1 MSVVS
6 TPISSLNDVPPPC
19 RRDPPP
25 RKSYL
30 DGHPG
35 KQITVHQQQQ
45 QQEQRDA
52 TKRPSLPSPS
62 LEAAKTTFEP
72 LHIPN
77 RHGSSLNNPGDIK
90 SSTTIG
96 KSEHSSESDSK
107 SLSSTSLDIDIRVN
121 VHVNVNTTK
130 ETSSSASS
138 STPSTSSMSPNSSTS
153 PKQGKDTKEIVKQ
166 YRVDI
171 HLGGKN
177 HKFPGHFSFIDKS
190 IITEWGRLW
199 KHKKT
204 MNLTM
209 TVDDPRVVMC
219 LRKNQQPQR
228 WEQKEVYEWF
238 QTKCI
243 KLYNECTEVQQAA
256 LRRSRRISMATR
268 VNPKRTRY
276 FSRGDESISMQ
287 QQMMAMKQPR

>member
-35 KQITVHQQQQ
+35 KQIIVHQQQQ

-96 KSEHSSESDSK
+96 KSEHSSKSDSK
-107 SLSSTSLDIDIRVN
+107 SLSSTSLDVDVN
-121 VHVNVNTTK
+121 VNVNVNTTK
-130 ETSSSASS
+130 EPSSSSSS
-138 STPSTSSMSPNSSTS
+138 STSSNSPTTTLH
-153 PKQGKDTKEIVKQ
+153 PFAKKDHTKKRVVVKQ

-177 HKFPGHFSFIDKS
+177 HKFPGHFTFLDKS

-209 TVDDPRVVMC
+209 AIDDPRVVMC
-219 LRKNQQPQR
+219 LRKNRQPQS
-228 WEQKEVYEWF
+228 WVQKEVYEWF
-238 QTKCI
+238 QTKCM
-243 KLYNECTEVQQAA
+243 KLYNECSDVQQAA
-256 LRRSRRISMATR
+256 LRRKCRLSMATR

-276 FSRGDESISMQ
+276 FSREDESMAMQ
-287 QQMMAMKQPR
+287 QQMMKQPR

>member
-35 KQITVHQQQQ
+35 KQIIVHQQQQ

-138 STPSTSSMSPNSSTS
+138 STPSTSSMPPNSSTS
-153 PKQGKDTKEIVKQ
+153 PKQEKGTKETVKQ

-209 TVDDPRVVMC
+209 AIDDPRVVMC
-219 LRKNQQPQR
+219 LRKNRQPQS
-228 WEQKEVYEWF
+228 WVQKEVYEWF
-238 QTKCI
+238 QTKCM
-243 KLYNECTEVQQAA
+243 KLYNECSDVQQAA
-256 LRRSRRISMATR
+256 LRRKCRLSMATR

-276 FSRGDESISMQ
+276 FSREDESMAMQ
-287 QQMMAMKQPR
+287 QQMMKQPR